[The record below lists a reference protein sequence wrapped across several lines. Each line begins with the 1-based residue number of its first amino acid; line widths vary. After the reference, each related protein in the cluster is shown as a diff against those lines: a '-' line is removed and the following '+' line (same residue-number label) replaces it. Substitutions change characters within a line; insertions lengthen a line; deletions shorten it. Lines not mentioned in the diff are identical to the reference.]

1 MQQVAF
7 HGLDGARKT
16 GESFGGN
23 RRGPKIATDGTLNG
37 AKAEPGLS
45 LLFTPGHRPTAA
57 EVRGLGERMAT
68 AGERPGAFALGHQPS
83 DAEGWLELLVSGLSF
98 DLTGLAPA
106 SPARA
111 PARCHAFGLDGPEL
125 PGDLEAV
132 RLMPSPH
139 IIGGA
144 ALPPVVRTITALT
157 VALTQLGHVRAVCWH
172 PAGTVTETALF
183 VRMIGAWL
191 DGGPFPSLSLTAL
204 VRDIDGGWR
213 SEGLAF
219 FTGQEL
225 RIEPD
230 ADSPPGEARK
240 LAVRLIHRLVEQG
253 PVDTVG
259 ELFGPDGSLLDVEP
273 SLDGR
278 LVRIWRRP

>member
-1 MQQVAF
+1 MSAA
-7 HGLDGARKT
+7 GDGPS
-16 GESFGGN
+16 G
-23 RRGPKIATDGTLNG
+23 
-37 AKAEPGLS
+37 
-45 LLFTPGHRPTAA
+45 
-57 EVRGLGERMAT
+57 
-68 AGERPGAFALGHQPS
+68 FALGHQPP

-106 SPARA
+106 PPERA
-111 PARCHAFGLDGPEL
+111 PAHCHAFGLEGLEL
-125 PGDLEAV
+125 AGGLEAV

-144 ALPPVVRTITALT
+144 ALPPVVRTINALAA
-157 VALTQLGHVRAVCWH
+157 ALTQLGHVRAVCWH

-191 DGGPFPSLSLTAL
+191 DGGPFPSLGLTAL
-204 VRDIDGGWR
+204 VRDVDGGWR

-230 ADSPPGEARK
+230 ANVPPSEARK

-253 PVDTVG
+253 PIDTAG

-273 SLDGR
+273 SADGR
-278 LVRIWRRP
+278 LVRIWRRS